1 MKNKVKRKP
10 TNREMASAIIEI
22 NSKVNHCLEIAK
34 NLDNVIGL
42 YIEMKGDLEYFN
54 KHIDKKLKKE
64 NKRLDRH
71 IDAIY
76 NDNNN
81 TAQQIADMFSTM
93 DSQGDE
99 ITLIKKVMKEKLNIN
114 WRIIEEDHKSYTD
127 RELNPDLLLG
137 RQES

>member
-64 NKRLDRH
+64 KEEVDESKGNEE
-71 IDAIY
+71 IDGGNIPT
-76 NDNNN
+76 N
-81 TAQQIADMFSTM
+81 TENESSRTKGI
-93 DSQGDE
+93 
-99 ITLIKKVMKEKLNIN
+99 
-114 WRIIEEDHKSYTD
+114 
-127 RELNPDLLLG
+127 
-137 RQES
+137 RQE